1 MADPSLA
8 VKAEAIRTQM
18 RQVRRELGEDVEG
31 LVDNAQVLT
40 DWRYYVRT
48 YPWLCV
54 GAAAAVGFLIVPSR
68 PQVVRPDPALMA
80 ELARARKVVVTPNA
94 DPPTKSNSLAGS
106 LGSLIGNAL
115 LHAGLTLVKQQLS
128 TRVDSYIRRSHVA
141 ASNGHGKD
149 GEP

>member
-8 VKAEAIRTQM
+8 IKAEAIRTQM

-68 PQVVRPDPALMA
+68 AQVVRPDPALMA
-80 ELARARKVVVTPNA
+80 ELAKARKIVVTPNA
-94 DPPTKSNSLAGS
+94 EPPTKSTLAGS

-128 TRVDSYIRRSHVA
+128 TRVDSYIRRSQVT

-149 GEP
+149 GAP